1 MMLNPMILLVV
12 ATLAGVGNAGKK
24 TPPPPPPVR
33 KGVPIPQRVRKRIPS
48 PPPARKRIPP
58 PPPARKLVPPP
69 VTLPLAAYPWMNLA
83 QPQLARNAARLG
95 QYEINTDLTKHN
107 RTLARNEA
115 RLDQHAQI
123 KRDHPEL
130 RNVTCGL
137 EDELEKLLAR
147 KARRCEAP
155 RCGNAN
161 PRWGRARCQKCK
173 NWEGWQK
180 SEHNKHRYVEEP
192 WHTGIN
198 KKFPKGAARVYAKYS
213 DRKLFK
219 KQLKR
224 FSYLHS
230 DRVTDSEYQ
239 MAEAYR
245 HESQTSMPE
254 CQRARPSS
262 VAAANLREAMGQR
275 GGFTNGENWQ
285 KFNAE
290 KGSRIYQCKK
300 CNATGSKHSCEG
312 RRVFKGKCPKDGC
325 GGDWRRPQTDDSQS
339 PIGRL
344 VGGAVVPTPPPA
356 SRTWSCRACGLDGQE
371 SCICELCGLVIP
383 TSAA

>member
-198 KKFPKGAARVYAKYS
+198 KKFQKGAGS
-213 DRKLFK
+213 RKTHK
-219 KQLKR
+219 RQLKR
-224 FSYLHS
+224 YHYLHS

-290 KGSRIYQCKK
+290 KGNK
-300 CNATGSKHSCEG
+300 
-312 RRVFKGKCPKDGC
+312 V
-325 GGDWRRPQTDDSQS
+325 RPTDDSQS